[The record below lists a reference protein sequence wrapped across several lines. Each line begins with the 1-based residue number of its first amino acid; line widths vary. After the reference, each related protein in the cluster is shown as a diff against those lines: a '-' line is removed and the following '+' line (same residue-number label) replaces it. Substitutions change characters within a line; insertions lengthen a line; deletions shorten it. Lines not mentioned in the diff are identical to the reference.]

1 MSDTLFLLKSN
12 RIFKGVSDADLK
24 NIAPIFEKKYYP
36 RGAKICEEGE
46 MSSSFYILLSG
57 QVRAM
62 RKDAQ
67 GEDVEL
73 EVLDQ
78 GAFFG
83 EMPLLASEPRLTS
96 IEVIIDAEVFQA
108 DKERFENLIRSHTTI
123 LYNLGG
129 LLSHKLNIEQKIG
142 PKKKKRVKYPI
153 VCVYGTEENIG
164 NMPN

>member
-62 RKDAQ
+62 LSESLQAVVSQ
-67 GEDVEL
+67 T
-73 EVLDQ
+73 
-78 GAFFG
+78 
-83 EMPLLASEPRLTS
+83 LL
-96 IEVIIDAEVFQA
+96 
-108 DKERFENLIRSHTTI
+108 
-123 LYNLGG
+123 
-129 LLSHKLNIEQKIG
+129 
-142 PKKKKRVKYPI
+142 KKKGGSPTWGSVHSLGNKASHG
-153 VCVYGTEENIG
+153 CVRLSVENAKWLFQNCEAGTVVTVY
-164 NMPN
+164 